1 MQATSVLTACGLKYF
16 TADIN
21 ECNTNN
27 GGCSQVCTNT
37 IGSFVCSCNTGYE
50 LDPDECIGEY
60 YSLSMMHFLNI
71 ISLSIDINECSTSNG
86 GCTQTCQN
94 TAGSYYCVCGTGYS
108 LASNNHGCDGELSI
122 ELKYQ
127 CGMYTFSD
135 VNECSTN
142 KGGCNQVCTNNIGSF
157 VCSCNTGYELESD
170 ERTCVGELV

>member
-1 MQATSVLTACGLKYF
+1 MCKLQYTSVLTACGLKYF

-60 YSLSMMHFLNI
+60 SLSMIHGLNI
-71 ISLSIDINECSTSNG
+71 IFLSTDINECSTTNG

-108 LASNNHGCDGELSI
+108 LASNNHGCDGELSRK
-122 ELKYQ
+122 L
-127 CGMYTFSD
+127 
-135 VNECSTN
+135 
-142 KGGCNQVCTNNIGSF
+142 NISMVVYF
-157 VCSCNTGYELESD
+157 FRCQ
-170 ERTCVGELV
+170 